1 MACEQEQQNLALAAA
16 DLALAM
22 GSEAAAYSEY
32 MLAVITTYVA
42 QWNYESALI
51 QYEECQANQNRQ
63 MAPMYNRS
71 KLDDLQAQHLAE
83 RMDCVTHGMNLIDKI
98 KTSGAVS
105 KELTAAVEKLQESI
119 RKAI

>member
-32 MLAVITTYVA
+32 MLAVITTYIS
-42 QWNYESALI
+42 QLNYESALI

-63 MAPMYNRS
+63 MAPMNDR
-71 KLDDLQAQHLAE
+71 LDELQSQHLAE

-105 KELTAAVEKLQESI
+105 KELTAAVEKLQETI